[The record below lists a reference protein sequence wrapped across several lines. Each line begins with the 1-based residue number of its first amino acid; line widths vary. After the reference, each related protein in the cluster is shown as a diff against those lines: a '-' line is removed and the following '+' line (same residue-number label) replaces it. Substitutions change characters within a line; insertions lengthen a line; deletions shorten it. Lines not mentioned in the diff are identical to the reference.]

1 MSGQVSRRVV
11 PEHQDAAQRWA
22 QATLGEEWGLR
33 SSLGRAWVPFAQRA
47 DGECTLTLEYD
58 DDAHLLAVELWQDG
72 QRLFG
77 LDDWVG

>member
-11 PEHQDAAQRWA
+11 REHLGAAQRWA
-22 QATLGEEWGLR
+22 QATLGEWGLR
-33 SSLGRAWVPFAQRA
+33 SSLGRARVPFAQRA

-58 DDAHLLAVELWQDG
+58 EDAHLLAVELWQDG